1 MPSSPRLAGAWE
13 EFSVR
18 DFARA
23 VQFSLTGV
31 GIDAVNRWRR
41 AAPGLFDRP
50 VKETLDGVRYEV
62 DNALLNSIQTADQAS
77 ARVFVKDRASTWMK
91 FRFGEG
97 HRAAGDVGIEA
108 WFPNQDKVYIPV
120 EDGLSR
126 TQNIR
131 PDAYGNYSGR
141 AVKKL
146 AGQLAAGYSRNTT
159 GNSKW
164 GVFEIKAG
172 ERDPAGLGV
181 GIHARP
187 ARGTAVVHRERL
199 KRKLKAGAAAPR
211 TEFTAAGGE
220 GRGRSSGREPGC
232 DEALVPHARGRRRVQ
247 AVPLAILGRLH
258 AAGGRDPA

>member
-1 MPSSPRLAGAWE
+1 MAGLSSNVDIGAKLASLAGAWE

-91 FRFGEG
+91 FGFGEG

-146 AGQLAAGYSRNTT
+146 AG
-159 GNSKW
+159 NS
-164 GVFEIKAG
+164 
-172 ERDPAGLGV
+172 
-181 GIHARP
+181 RP
-187 ARGTAVVHRERL
+187 AIRATRRAIRS
-199 KRKLKAGAAAPR
+199 GACS
-211 TEFTAAGGE
+211 
-220 GRGRSSGREPGC
+220 RSRRASAIPQGWASASTP
-232 DEALVPHARGRRRVQ
+232 GRRGARRWSI
-247 AVPLAILGRLH
+247 ASA
-258 AAGGRDPA
+258 